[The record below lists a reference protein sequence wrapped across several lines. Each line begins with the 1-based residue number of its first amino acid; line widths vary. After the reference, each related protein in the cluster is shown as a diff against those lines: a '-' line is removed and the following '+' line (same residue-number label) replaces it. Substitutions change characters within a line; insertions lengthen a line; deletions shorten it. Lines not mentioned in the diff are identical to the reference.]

1 MSIGV
6 ADVVVDAAVEP
17 VVEVDE
23 DDVVEDDVVEDDVVE
38 DDVVAVSSL
47 LSLSATQRQT
57 ASAATTAAMSAS
69 TTSTF
74 GSTVRRVL
82 SSASI
87 PVSNT
92 PHRDASISEA
102 LTSVMVLRRVHP

>member
-1 MSIGV
+1 M
-6 ADVVVDAAVEP
+6 ADVVVDAAAEP
-17 VVEVDE
+17 VVEVDDVE
-23 DDVVEDDVVEDDVVE
+23 RLVVEADVVDDAVE

-57 ASAATTAAMSAS
+57 ASAATTAATSAS

-82 SSASI
+82 SSASM

-92 PHRDASISEA
+92 PHRGASI
-102 LTSVMVLRRVHP
+102 T

>member
-1 MSIGV
+1 M
-6 ADVVVDAAVEP
+6 ADVVVDAAAEP
-17 VVEVDE
+17 VVEVDDVE
-23 DDVVEDDVVEDDVVE
+23 RLVVEADVVDDAVE

-57 ASAATTAAMSAS
+57 ASAATTAATSAS

-82 SSASI
+82 SSASM

-92 PHRDASISEA
+92 PHRSASI
-102 LTSVMVLRRVHP
+102 T